1 MLIYKMSQIARQQYI
16 GYIQQNLL
24 KNHFIVILWSI
35 CETFIK
41 KQWYFA
47 NILHSLDFVAY

>member
-1 MLIYKMSQIARQQYI
+1 MLIYKMSQIASRQYI
-16 GYIQQNLL
+16 GYIQQNLI

-41 KQWYFA
+41 NNGISQIYSIHW
-47 NILHSLDFVAY
+47 IL